1 MMKKRLMGLMMLV
14 LMLVIAGNA
23 LAVNVLDETVF
34 VPLQAS
40 DIPKLPEMPT
50 IPTFSN
56 LREEDGHLVIDVDIN
71 GATHNLDSASINC
84 YAFSVLDDIDLTY
97 DAATST
103 FISETMPSFSLDKAY
118 FNYEYYEW
126 DWDKGSVI
134 VTAQFNANLD
144 MMVTSITTYPD
155 GKCQNFAWQNDGRL
169 WWYYGESGDLG
180 ALYDEKGNLFDYW
193 YTALEIDHGSYISL
207 YGVTYNADDTLYECT
222 VEVDGEILTYRKGAW
237 RDSDGQVIPAPE
249 GYDLAKLTEMYPPL
263 SHEVQV
269 PTNDPTATPAPDA
282 TPEPATES
290 TPEPTA
296 EPTPEPTPTPTPNN
310 YTWYS
315 HNTLGLI
322 GLPLR
327 DLYPD
332 LTDKWYNVIP
342 VDLTRQGTQTF
353 PMAASNLYYMGSA
366 CVEVSG
372 DSVTVTYETPSGQ
385 WKPYLKVEDETL
397 AWFTSAADITA
408 DFLNNPASETK
419 FGEAV
424 SIAGDLKGQD
434 VALLFICNHVTY
446 RQPFFGETG
455 YLTRY
460 WPNLSQWKEY
470 RQNLQTLMTY
480 LPE

>member
-1 MMKKRLMGLMMLV
+1 MKKTLVALLLCAAMLV
-14 LMLVIAGNA
+14 VLSVAQATPLVNNEA
-23 LAVNVLDETVF
+23 VF
-34 VPLQAS
+34 VPLNVS
-40 DIPKLPEMPT
+40 DIPNLPDVPT

-56 LREEDGHLVIDVDIN
+56 LREENGHLVVDVDNN
-71 GATHNLDSASINC
+71 GATYSYENPNLDDMFFSC
-84 YAFSVLDDIDLTY
+84 YTPDDLESEIEFTY
-97 DAATST
+97 DAVTST
-103 FISETMPSFSLDKAY
+103 FVSETMPSFSLDEARISYACFLEDKEGYIGDYISTDFDAD
-118 FNYEYYEW
+118 FNMDGISLTTNSDGILQQYIWEDGQLVVW
-126 DWDKGSVI
+126 DNWRNKCI
-134 VTAQFNANLD
+134 VRF
-144 MMVTSITTYPD
+144 
-155 GKCQNFAWQNDGRL
+155 
-169 WWYYGESGDLG
+169 
-180 ALYDEKGNLFDYW
+180 DEKGNMRNYSYEVRLSDGNPLDVTYRADGTLIECPVEIDGKTFLYFYDEDTKTGTWFYESDDDW
-193 YTALEIDHGSYISL
+193 YTF
-207 YGVTYNADDTLYECT
+207 YECDDYSG
-222 VEVDGEILTYRKGAW
+222 V
-237 RDSDGQVIPAPE
+237 PAPE

-263 SHEVQV
+263 
-269 PTNDPTATPAPDA
+269 TIGR
-282 TPEPATES
+282 
-290 TPEPTA
+290 
-296 EPTPEPTPTPTPNN
+296 PEPTPTPSS
-310 YTWYS
+310 YKWYS

-327 DLYPD
+327 DLYPE
-332 LTDKWYNVIP
+332 LTDKWYNVVP

-353 PMAASNLYYMGSA
+353 PLAASNLYYMGSA

-460 WPNLSQWKEY
+460 WPNLTQWKEY